1 MPKKKKKKPLTID
14 LGSTELTIND
24 EVITITGPTTL
35 SVTDECTIDYLTTL
49 ENQSTSNASSV
60 ITEPIVSV
68 QTGSSF
74 TTPATNATV
83 IVANGAD
90 TLLGGTALA
99 VAGIAVIIGIM

>member
-1 MPKKKKKKPLTID
+1 M
-14 LGSTELTIND
+14 TIND

-35 SVTDECTIDYLTTL
+35 TVTDECTIDYLTTL
-49 ENQSTSNASSV
+49 EGQSTSKASSV

-68 QTGSSF
+68 QTDSSF

-83 IVANGAD
+83 IVANGGN

-99 VAGIAVIIGIM
+99 AAGIALIVGIM